1 MALLTSAREPR
12 RMTAPLNRSKKPSST
27 SPLFM
32 AMSAAATVASHGV
45 MCSRP
50 MDSPV
55 WVLALVGPDV
65 EAQVLID
72 PRLGHADELR
82 QGNLPSDHLYP
93 DQAQVLPLQLFIFPG
108 EHPLQE
114 LLPCHAAP
122 HS

>member
-12 RMTAPLNRSKKPSST
+12 RMTAEPVQKAQLHI
-27 SPLFM
+27 
-32 AMSAAATVASHGV
+32 AALHGDV
-45 MCSRP
+45 RRRHRGLP
-50 MDSPV
+50 RRDVQQADGFPGV
-55 WVLALVGPDV
+55 VLALVGPDV